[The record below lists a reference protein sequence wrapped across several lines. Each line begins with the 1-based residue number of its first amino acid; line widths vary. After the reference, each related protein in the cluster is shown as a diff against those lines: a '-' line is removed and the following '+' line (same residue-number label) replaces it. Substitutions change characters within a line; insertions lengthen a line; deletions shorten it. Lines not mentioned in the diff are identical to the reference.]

1 MLPTATASFM
11 ETRILAI
18 GLAAVPASEA
28 VGAKVNIDEA
38 RITPMTRATEQ
49 PPGHTDDALPHEW
62 IAFERMLADVAAQI
76 ANVAA
81 DKVELAIEHAMT
93 RLLDFLGF
101 DRCSYMAVDADN
113 ERIQVVCSVAA
124 TSFSPLPR
132 GPFNWT
138 MPWALGELRAGRSL
152 RLSSLPDALP
162 AAAVEERRFAQEQG
176 LRAQLSVPLREAEHL
191 VGFLTLAAFH
201 DARAWPDPLVARLST
216 VGHVFAQALARSRTE
231 CELVRALGEIRSL
244 KERLEVENTYLRSAV
259 QRPLQQALASRSPLF
274 QRVLGEIAQVA
285 PTQST
290 VLLLGETGTGKE
302 LLAEAIHDASP
313 RRARAMVKI
322 NCAALPAAL
331 IEAELFGRE
340 KGAYTGA
347 LARQPG
353 RFEVAD
359 GSTLF
364 LDEIGEMPLELQ
376 TKLLRVLQDGR
387 FERVGGTQTIA
398 VDVRLVA
405 ATNRNLVREVE
416 AGRFREDLYYRLN
429 VFPIDVPALRER
441 PEDVPLLAWTFVKEF
456 AATFGKPTERIS
468 DDSMAAL
475 VGHDWPGNVREL
487 RNVVERA
494 MILSQGPT
502 LHIALTARPARALL
516 KSPRAAKPVTLE
528 DAEREHVRQALERSN
543 WRVRG
548 TGGAAELL
556 GLKPTTLESLMK
568 RLALQRPRTDS
579 EGA

>member
-1 MLPTATASFM
+1 M
-11 ETRILAI
+11 
-18 GLAAVPASEA
+18 
-28 VGAKVNIDEA
+28 
-38 RITPMTRATEQ
+38 
-49 PPGHTDDALPHEW
+49 
-62 IAFERMLADVAAQI
+62 
-76 ANVAA
+76 
-81 DKVELAIEHAMT
+81 
-93 RLLDFLGF
+93 
-101 DRCSYMAVDADN
+101 
-113 ERIQVVCSVAA
+113 
-124 TSFSPLPR
+124 
-132 GPFNWT
+132 
-138 MPWALGELRAGRSL
+138 
-152 RLSSLPDALP
+152 
-162 AAAVEERRFAQEQG
+162 
-176 LRAQLSVPLREAEHL
+176 
-191 VGFLTLAAFH
+191 
-201 DARAWPDPLVARLST
+201 
-216 VGHVFAQALARSRTE
+216 
-231 CELVRALGEIRSL
+231 
-244 KERLEVENTYLRSAV
+244 

-274 QRVLGEIAQVA
+274 QRVLDEIAQVA

-302 LLAEAIHDASP
+302 LLAEAIHEASP
-313 RRARAMVKI
+313 RRTRAMVKI
-322 NCAALPAAL
+322 NCAALPPAL

-364 LDEIGEMPLELQ
+364 LDEIGEMPVELQ

-429 VFPIDVPALRER
+429 VFPIEVPALRER

-516 KSPRAAKPVTLE
+516 KSPRGAKPVTLE

-548 TGGAAELL
+548 AGGAAELL

-568 RLALQRPRTDS
+568 RLALERPRSDS
-579 EGA
+579 DGA